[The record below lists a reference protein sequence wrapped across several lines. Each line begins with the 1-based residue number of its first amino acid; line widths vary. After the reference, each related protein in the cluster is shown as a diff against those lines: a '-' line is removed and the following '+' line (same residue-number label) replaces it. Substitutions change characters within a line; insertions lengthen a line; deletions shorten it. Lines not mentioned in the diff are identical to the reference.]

1 MAFTIN
7 SNLAFIDRMQFM
19 NSSLNKLVKKLID
32 NDFRYLSGEFSDS
45 LLELVKQKG
54 MYPYEYMGS
63 FEKFSVH
70 CLIDLIF
77 LVLQKKQKKKKSEK
91 KIFTSC
97 RCFECI

>member
-70 CLIDLIF
+70 YLIDLNF
-77 LVLQKKQKKKKSEK
+77 LVLQKNKKKKVK
-91 KIFTSC
+91 KNIYILSMF
-97 RCFECI
+97 